1 MQSGPRQRCNSPIC
15 LRCNGEKMARLGWAD
30 KTVESGPGWTARIRG
45 DLTSVCKIFRWT
57 DVWRGRESKAA
68 SSSQPIEAQIICGG
82 KSLAKSPARVPK
94 TSRRRVESL
103 CSERRRKRW
112 SVKKS
117 AVEISK
123 PQAKFL
129 VPCDNAAFALK
140 LPGITFRLPHR
151 GSLTAR
157 RCCWP
162 ICNFSP
168 SHF

>member
-45 DLTSVCKIFRWT
+45 DLTSACKIFRWT
-57 DVWRGRESKAA
+57 DVWRGQESKAA
-68 SSSQPIEAQIICGG
+68 STATRPPFPASQLKRFFLWP
-82 KSLAKSPARVPK
+82 KVPVG
-94 TSRRRVESL
+94 SQRRRAAA
-103 CSERRRKRW
+103 W
-112 SVKKS
+112 NKS

-129 VPCDNAAFALK
+129 VSRDNTAFALK
-140 LPGITFRLPHR
+140 LPEITFRLPHR
-151 GSLTAR
+151 GSLTAQ

-162 ICNFSP
+162 ICNVSP